1 MQIKEAKYLG
11 SWEKSIEMPHKT
23 LPEFAFIGRSN
34 VGKSSLINCLVDRT
48 ELARTSSKPGKTQ
61 TLNLYHID
69 GWMQICDLPGYG
81 YAKVSKTMR
90 SKFSNMIRYYLKNRE
105 NLYALFVLIDL
116 RIPPQQMDIE
126 FINDCGAD
134 EIPMIL
140 VGTKS
145 DKLKTQEL
153 EENTQAIKDALLE
166 HWEELP
172 PFIISSALQQTGRSE
187 IWQVIQ
193 DAVSASQQKR

>member
-1 MQIKEAKYLG
+1 MQIKDPKYLG
-11 SWEKSIEMPHKT
+11 SWEKSVEMPHKN

-34 VGKSSLINCLVDRT
+34 VGKSSLINCLVDRK

-61 TLNLYHID
+61 TLNLYNID

-105 NLYALFVLIDL
+105 NLYALFVLVDL
-116 RIPPQQMDIE
+116 RIPPQPMDIE
-126 FINDCGAD
+126 FINDCGND
-134 EIPMIL
+134 EIPIVL

-145 DKLKTQEL
+145 DKLKPQEL
-153 EENTQAIKDALLE
+153 EVNLQAIKNALLE
-166 HWEELP
+166 YWEELP
-172 PFIISSALQQTGRSE
+172 PFIISSSETKVGRDE
-187 IWQVIQ
+187 IWEVITQ
-193 DAVSASQQKR
+193 AIQTDQQ

>member
-1 MQIKEAKYLG
+1 
-11 SWEKSIEMPHKT
+11 MPHKS

-34 VGKSSLINCLVDRT
+34 VGKSSLINCLVERK

-61 TLNLYHID
+61 TLNLYNID

-105 NLYALFVLIDL
+105 NLYALFVLVDL
-116 RIPPQQMDIE
+116 RIPPQAMDIE
-126 FINDCGAD
+126 FINDCGND
-134 EIPMIL
+134 EIPIVL

-145 DKLKTQEL
+145 DKLKSQEL
-153 EENTQAIKDALLE
+153 EQNIQAIKDALLE

-172 PFIISSALQQTGRSE
+172 PFIISSSETQVGRDE
-187 IWQVIQ
+187 IWEVITQ
-193 DAVSASQQKR
+193 AIQPNQQ

>member
-1 MQIKEAKYLG
+1 MQIKDPKYLG
-11 SWEKSIEMPHKT
+11 SWEKSVEMPHKN

-34 VGKSSLINCLVDRT
+34 VGKSSLINCLVDRK

-61 TLNLYHID
+61 TLNLYNID

-105 NLYALFVLIDL
+105 NLYALFVLVDL
-116 RIPPQQMDIE
+116 RIPPQPMDIE
-126 FINDCGAD
+126 FINDCGND
-134 EIPMIL
+134 EIPIVL

-145 DKLKTQEL
+145 DKLKPQEL
-153 EENTQAIKDALLE
+153 EMNLQAIKNALLE
-166 HWEELP
+166 YWEELP
-172 PFIISSALQQTGRSE
+172 PFIISSSETKVGRDE
-187 IWQVIQ
+187 IWEVITQ
-193 DAVSASQQKR
+193 AIQTDQQ

>member
-1 MQIKEAKYLG
+1 MQIKDPKYLG
-11 SWEKSIEMPHKT
+11 SWEKSVEMPHKN

-34 VGKSSLINCLVDRT
+34 VGKSSLINCLVDRK

-61 TLNLYHID
+61 TLNLYDID

-105 NLYALFVLIDL
+105 NLYALFVLVDL
-116 RIPPQQMDIE
+116 RIPPQTMDIE
-126 FINDCGAD
+126 FINDCGND
-134 EIPMIL
+134 EIPIVL

-145 DKLKTQEL
+145 DKLKPQEL
-153 EENTQAIKDALLE
+153 EENLQAIKNALLE
-166 HWEELP
+166 YWEELP
-172 PFIISSALQQTGRSE
+172 PFIISSSETKVGRDE
-187 IWQVIQ
+187 IWEVI
-193 DAVSASQQKR
+193 SQAIQPNQQ

>member
-1 MQIKEAKYLG
+1 MQIKDPKYLG
-11 SWEKSIEMPHKT
+11 SWEKSVEMPHKN

-34 VGKSSLINCLVDRT
+34 VGKSSLIYCLVDRK

-61 TLNLYHID
+61 TLNLYNID

-105 NLYALFVLIDL
+105 NLYALFVLVDL
-116 RIPPQQMDIE
+116 RIPPQPMDIE
-126 FINDCGAD
+126 FINDCGND
-134 EIPMIL
+134 EIPIVL

-145 DKLKTQEL
+145 DKLKPQEL
-153 EENTQAIKDALLE
+153 EVNLQAIKNALLE
-166 HWEELP
+166 YWEELP
-172 PFIISSALQQTGRSE
+172 PFIISSSETKVGRDE
-187 IWQVIQ
+187 IWEVITQ
-193 DAVSASQQKR
+193 AIQTDQQ

>member
-1 MQIKEAKYLG
+1 MQIKDPKYLG
-11 SWEKSIEMPHKT
+11 SWEKSVEMPHKN

-34 VGKSSLINCLVDRT
+34 VGKSSLINCLVDRK

-61 TLNLYHID
+61 TLNLYNID

-105 NLYALFVLIDL
+105 NLYALFVLVDL
-116 RIPPQQMDIE
+116 RIPPQPMDIE
-126 FINDCGAD
+126 FINDCGND
-134 EIPMIL
+134 EIPIVL

-153 EENTQAIKDALLE
+153 EVNLQAIKNALLE
-166 HWEELP
+166 YWEELP
-172 PFIISSALQQTGRSE
+172 PFIISSSETKVGRDE
-187 IWQVIQ
+187 IWEVITQ
-193 DAVSASQQKR
+193 AIQTDQQ